1 MWLRRRFFKINGNK
15 LEIDIYFQPIVNLA
29 SKKVFGFEALARG
42 FDIKNNSLIPPNV
55 LFSSGKKAGI
65 LVELDR
71 CCKELAIMKFVDYGL
86 HKDYLLFINIEPELI
101 DQGKAGTNWIKKKA
115 HYYGVDPFNLVAEIK
130 EGKVNNFANLTNFVK
145 AYKDYGIHIALDDF
159 GLENSNLYRLLI
171 LEPSFFKVDRELIQ
185 NLKIGDRKF
194 ALLQVCDYISRK
206 FGCIPIAEGVET
218 VDEVK
223 AVLQTE
229 IIFYQGFFFAKPHPD
244 PIRAKELAEEKMK
257 TLEVSLNGKD
267 SFYLHGELGKEP
279 DCRGVCQAFG
289 KTI

>member
-1 MWLRRRFFKINGNK
+1 MDRRVVKINGNK

-29 SKKVFGFEALARG
+29 SKKVLGFEALARG

-55 LFSSGKKAGI
+55 LFSSAKKAGI

-71 CCKELAIMKFVDYGL
+71 CCKELAIKKFADYGL
-86 HKDYLLFINIEPELI
+86 QKDYLLFINIEPEII

-115 HYYGVDPFNLVAEIK
+115 HYYGVDPDNLVAEIK
-130 EGKVNNFANLTNFVK
+130 EGKVNNFANLIDFVK

-159 GLENSNLYRLLI
+159 GIENSNLYRLLT
-171 LEPSFFKVDRELIQ
+171 LEPCFIKVDRELIQ

-206 FGCIPIAEGVET
+206 FGCIPIAEGVEI

-223 AVLQTE
+223 AVLQTD
-229 IIFYQGFFFAKPHPD
+229 IIFYQGFFFAKPDPD
-244 PIRAKELAEEKMK
+244 PIKAKELAEEKMK

-289 KTI
+289 KAI

>member
-1 MWLRRRFFKINGNK
+1 VERRFFKINGNQ
-15 LEIDIYFQPIVNLA
+15 LGIDIYFQPIVNLA

-55 LFSSGKKAGI
+55 LFSSAKKAGI

-71 CCKELAIMKFVDYGL
+71 CCKELAIKKFADYGL
-86 HKDYLLFINIEPELI
+86 HKDYLLFINIEPEVI

-115 HYYGVDPFNLVAEIK
+115 HYYRVDPGNLVAEIK
-130 EGKVNNFANLTNFVK
+130 EGKVNSFANLTNFVK

-159 GLENSNLYRLLI
+159 GIENSNLYRLLI
-171 LEPSFFKVDRELIQ
+171 LEPCFIKVDRELIQ
-185 NLKIGDRKF
+185 NLKMGDRKF

-206 FGCIPIAEGVET
+206 FGCIPIAEGVEI

-223 AVLQTE
+223 AVLQTD
-229 IIFYQGFFFAKPHPD
+229 IIFYQGFFFAKPDPD
-244 PIRAKELAEEKMK
+244 PIKAKELAEEKMK

-267 SFYLHGELGKEP
+267 SLYLHGELGKEP
-279 DCRGVCQAFG
+279 DCRGLCQTFG